1 MSRLPTLTPKQVLA
15 ALKRAGF
22 VEGHVHAKGSHI
34 FLWNPETR
42 ASTVVAM
49 HAKDLPRPLLK
60 TILKQA
66 KLSEDDF
73 LKHL

>member
-1 MSRLPTLTPKQVLA
+1 MSRLPVLTPRQVLT

-22 VEGHVHAKGSHI
+22 VEAHTHARGSHI
-34 FLWNPETR
+34 FLWNPKTI

-49 HAKDLPRPLLK
+49 HAKDMPRPLLK
-60 TILKQA
+60 AILKQA
-66 KLSEDDF
+66 NLSDDDF